1 MQDILKVEKTTD
13 SIVRLILNDEK
24 SGNSLSDEMIS
35 LMSSRLEEISNNEDI
50 KVVVIASTGKIF
62 CAGHNLKE
70 MTEARQNNDEG
81 KSYFTNLFQSCSD
94 MMQSIVNCPKPVI
107 AEIDGIATA
116 AGCQLVASCDLAI
129 ASDTSSF
136 ATPGVNLGLFCS
148 THQWLRYQEMLKRKM
163 R

>member
-1 MQDILKVEKTTD
+1 MQDILKVEKNTD

-81 KSYFTNLFQSCSD
+81 KSYFTNYF
-94 MMQSIVNCPKPVI
+94 N
-107 AEIDGIATA
+107 
-116 AGCQLVASCDLAI
+116 LVQI
-129 ASDTSSF
+129 
-136 ATPGVNLGLFCS
+136 
-148 THQWLRYQEMLKRKM
+148 
-163 R
+163 

>member
-1 MQDILKVEKTTD
+1 MQDILKVEKNTD

-94 MMQSIVNCPKPVI
+94 INFWLIQPLDSVVGQNRQIRSLMIIHLQ
-107 AEIDGIATA
+107 EG
-116 AGCQLVASCDLAI
+116 
-129 ASDTSSF
+129 TS
-136 ATPGVNLGLFCS
+136 N
-148 THQWLRYQEMLKRKM
+148 
-163 R
+163 